1 MARFTSARL
10 RPVSFVFGA
19 LALGTMA
26 VGVGYTQW
34 SKTITGTTNASTGTV
49 NVQVTAASTDDDG
62 THNDPTDMWRHNSS
76 TGLNGY
82 PHESGGAAEPQRLT
96 VNIGTCEAQATNG
109 GDGVRTTITNAYPG
123 YTCTT
128 TTTFKNTGSLPVKIT
143 DGSLTIKKNGVD
155 LTQGTATD
163 KWSGSSTVPAAS
175 LNGAHV
181 LNFDAAAQG
190 FYCLNPGQ
198 SVQAKGWVQV
208 QDGAEQGATYVM
220 ESTAQFDIK
229 TDGPCS

>member
-1 MARFTSARL
+1 MARVTSARL
-10 RPVSFVFGA
+10 RPVSFMFGA

-34 SKTITGTTNASTGTV
+34 SKTITGTTNANTGTV

-62 THNDPTDMWRHNSS
+62 THNDPIEMWRHNSAS
-76 TGLNGY
+76 NLNGY
-82 PHESGGAAEPQRLT
+82 PSDGGTEPQRLA
-96 VNIGTCEAQATNG
+96 VNIGNCVAQPTNG

-128 TTTFKNTGSLPVKIT
+128 TTTFTNTGSLPVGIT
-143 DGSLTIKKNGVD
+143 SGTLVIKKDGVD
-155 LTQGTATD
+155 LTQTTATD
-163 KWSGSSTVPAAS
+163 DWSGTSTVPAAE

-181 LNFDAAAQG
+181 LNYDAAAQG

-198 SVQAKGWVQV
+198 SKQAKGWVQV
-208 QDGAEQGATYVM
+208 QDGADQGATYVM
-220 ESTAQFDIK
+220 ESAAQFDIK